1 MWWCHS
7 DFIVALFSENAILI
21 LTVYFLMSCALILNI
36 LYSSNCISPP
46 HGVVHGITASQL
58 ETRHTSND
66 SLNDT
71 CLFGADGYSGVWINL
86 GLVTTV
92 ASDCLVKGLV

>member
-21 LTVYFLMSCALILNI
+21 LTVYFPYGI
-36 LYSSNCISPP
+36 
-46 HGVVHGITASQL
+46 VHGITASQL

-71 CLFGADGYSGVWINL
+71 CLFGADGYRGVWISF
-86 GLVTTV
+86 GLATTV